1 MANSR
6 IYLTCRHCG
15 AQMFMGK
22 GYYGEYH
29 LGDYHGDWM
38 DRMNDFYDNHGSN
51 CDGNTEWDMTDN
63 ARAHYIILEEGETW
77 NPKTNSIDFI
87 LVWDKNSKKCI
98 HHSVKLP
105 DEYDIY

>member
-22 GYYGEYH
+22 GYYGEYF
-29 LGDYHGDWM
+29 LRDYHGDYM
-38 DRMNDFYDNHGSN
+38 DRLNDFYDNHGMM
-51 CDGNTEWDMTDN
+51 CDKNTECDCTDN

-77 NPKTNSIDFI
+77 NPKTNSIEN
-87 LVWDKNSKKCI
+87 VWYIDDNWEFHNDGVIKM
-98 HHSVKLP
+98 P
-105 DEYDIY
+105 DNF